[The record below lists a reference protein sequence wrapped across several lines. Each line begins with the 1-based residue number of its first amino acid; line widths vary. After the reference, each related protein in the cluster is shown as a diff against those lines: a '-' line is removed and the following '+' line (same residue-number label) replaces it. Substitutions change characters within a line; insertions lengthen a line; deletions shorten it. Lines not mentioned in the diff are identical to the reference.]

1 MQYALKESSTL
12 SFHTKLY
19 HTQLPPKKSF
29 FLPLVCKLF
38 APPMASVRTITV
50 YLQEYSNDIRI
61 YLVTIEM
68 LLDFAVLLLKI
79 LLKSSSGK

>member
-1 MQYALKESSTL
+1 
-12 SFHTKLY
+12 
-19 HTQLPPKKSF
+19 
-29 FLPLVCKLF
+29 
-38 APPMASVRTITV
+38 MASVRTITV

-79 LLKSSSGK
+79 LLRRSSGK